1 MNVAVNK
8 AVSWQPKVL
17 LENPIFAPLHAL
29 IATLP
34 GDTFPTLCELNALLT
49 QHMVQCEALRVAA
62 GHALR
67 FVPQQLGKL
76 GFEAQYEPRCYL
88 TGEVQT
94 RENNWHDLL
103 NALVWLTFPRAK
115 AAINARHFAAL
126 QAGEQVGKSQRGAVR
141 DSNTLLDESGV
152 IVACANPKLAAL
164 LRDFQWHE
172 LFWQQRAAVQNEMGF
187 YVFGH
192 GLYEK
197 AIQPYVG
204 ITGQGII
211 IDVAREF
218 FSWEAAR
225 QHAYL
230 DEQLANYWR
239 NPAHCVSTREL
250 CPVPLLGV
258 PTWWADN
265 RDALFYANTAYF
277 RSGRRA

>member
-1 MNVAVNK
+1 MN
-8 AVSWQPKVL
+8 WQPTLL

-29 IATLP
+29 IAALP
-34 GDTFPTLCELNALLT
+34 SDKFPTLCELNALLN
-49 QHMVQCEALRVAA
+49 QRSASAEALRVAA

-67 FVPQQLGKL
+67 FVPQQVGKL

-103 NALVWLTFPRAK
+103 NALVWLTFPHAK
-115 AAINARHFAAL
+115 AAINVRHFVAL
-126 QAGEQVGKSQRGAVR
+126 QAGAVDGKSQRGAVR

-152 IVACANPKLAAL
+152 IVACANPKLATL

-172 LFWQQRAAVQNEMGF
+172 LFWRQRAAVQHEMGF
-187 YVFGH
+187 YLFGH

-197 AIQPYVG
+197 AMQPYVG

-218 FSWEAAR
+218 FSWNAVL
-225 QHAYL
+225 QHAHL
-230 DEQLANYWR
+230 DEQLASYWA
-239 NPAHCVSTREL
+239 NPAHCLSTREL

-258 PTWWADN
+258 PNWWAN
-265 RDALFYANTAYF
+265 NGIESFYANTAYF

>member
-1 MNVAVNK
+1 MKLGVN
-8 AVSWQPKVL
+8 WQPNLL

-29 IATLP
+29 IAALP
-34 GDTFPTLCELNALLT
+34 SDKFPTLCELNALLN
-49 QHMVQCEALRVAA
+49 QHSASADALRVAA

-67 FVPQQLGKL
+67 FVPQQSGKL

-126 QAGEQVGKSQRGAVR
+126 QAGSEEGKSQRGAVR

-172 LFWQQRAAVQNEMGF
+172 LFWQQRVVVQNEMGF
-187 YVFGH
+187 YLFGH

-197 AIQPYVG
+197 AMQPYVG

-218 FSWEAAR
+218 FCWDAAR

-230 DEQLANYWR
+230 DEQLAVYWA
-239 NPAHCVSTREL
+239 NPAHCLSTREL

-258 PTWWADN
+258 PSWWVDN
-265 RDALFYANTAYF
+265 GIESFYANTAYF

>member
-1 MNVAVNK
+1 MGVNRD
-8 AVSWQPKVL
+8 VSWQPNPL

-29 IATLP
+29 IASLP
-34 GDTFPTLCELNALLT
+34 RDQFPSLCELNALLN
-49 QHMVQCEALRVAA
+49 QHTAGREALRVAA

-126 QAGEQVGKSQRGAVR
+126 QAGEPVGKSQRGAVR

-197 AIQPYVG
+197 AMQPYIG

-211 IDVAREF
+211 MDVAREF

-225 QHAYL
+225 QHAHL
-230 DEQLANYWR
+230 DEQLASYWR
-239 NPAHCVSTREL
+239 NPAHCLSTREL

-258 PTWWADN
+258 PNWWADN